1 VAAPNA
7 VAELLP
13 IKKAADFRNS
23 PLFADKTAAQKCL
36 RDFS

>member
-13 IKKAADFRNS
+13 IKMAADFRNS
-23 PLFADKTAAQKCL
+23 PLIAVIEITP
-36 RDFS
+36 